1 MIATSHL
8 FLPLHDELILLLR
21 NLDADGW
28 QRPTVAGAW
37 WVQDVAAHLL
47 DGMLRRLAA
56 ARDGHLVPPS
66 QPLETAQDFVDF
78 VNSLNADWVRATR
91 RLSPRILTDLLE
103 PAGREL
109 AAYLRALDPLAPAF
123 WPVSW
128 AGQDASP
135 NWLDIGRDYTEQ
147 WHHQQQI
154 RLATGQPLQL
164 DRRFGYPALAL
175 FVLAVP
181 VAYRDTAATM
191 GTEVEIL
198 IRGDAGAHFTLH
210 RLPDRWAIT
219 ERSANS
225 PAARLMLNDS
235 DAWLLFTKGLKGD
248 AATAAIAADGP
259 AELCAPFLRSLA
271 IVG

>member
-21 NLDADGW
+21 NLDADDW

-37 WVQDVAAHLL
+37 RVQEVAAHLL
-47 DGMLRRLAA
+47 DGMFRRLAA

-66 QPLETAQDFVDF
+66 QPLDTAQDFVDF

-109 AAYLRALDPLAPAF
+109 AAYFRALDPLAPAF

-135 NWLDIGRDYTEQ
+135 NWLDIASILPNRGR
-147 WHHQQQI
+147 
-154 RLATGQPLQL
+154 
-164 DRRFGYPALAL
+164 
-175 FVLAVP
+175 
-181 VAYRDTAATM
+181 
-191 GTEVEIL
+191 
-198 IRGDAGAHFTLH
+198 
-210 RLPDRWAIT
+210 
-219 ERSANS
+219 
-225 PAARLMLNDS
+225 
-235 DAWLLFTKGLKGD
+235 
-248 AATAAIAADGP
+248 
-259 AELCAPFLRSLA
+259 
-271 IVG
+271 